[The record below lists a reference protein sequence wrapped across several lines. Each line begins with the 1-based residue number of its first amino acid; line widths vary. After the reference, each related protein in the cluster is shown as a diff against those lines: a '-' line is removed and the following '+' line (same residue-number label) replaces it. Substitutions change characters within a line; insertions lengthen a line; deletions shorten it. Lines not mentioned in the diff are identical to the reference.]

1 MKDYTRIV
9 IRFLF
14 IFLFTFLFVKLISSF
29 KQETSIN
36 KLTKSIKLVD
46 TKVVSLE
53 KNDLQVPVYGKLQS
67 VNQNNIVCE
76 VNGIFIGNNF
86 KSGISFMKG
95 DTLGYVNYDEF
106 KNNLNSQKS
115 ILLNQVSKLVSE
127 IKFDFPDDY
136 SKWYNFMKRI
146 NFKSNLPV
154 IPSISNEKFKNYLT
168 GKNFYSLYFTVKS
181 IEDRIS
187 KHVFIANFD
196 GVLSDVSIKSGTA
209 VVFGQKIGVFYQPK
223 YLEFESSISLEN
235 ALLTKPKMK
244 VFIKSDE
251 LIDHDY
257 GYVSRVNKTLN
268 SNSQNM
274 SVFIEVDGD
283 KFFNG
288 MYVDGYIIIGSVEN
302 CMLIDRSL
310 LDGSYLYLIKDEKLV
325 KKKVEILQ
333 IIENKAIIKGLKN
346 NDVMLGESVKDSY
359 EGMPVRIK

>member
-29 KQETSIN
+29 KQETTIN

-46 TKVVSLE
+46 TKIVSLE
-53 KNDLQVPVYGKLQS
+53 KNNLQVPVYGKLQS

-86 KSGISFMKG
+86 KSGISFLKG
-95 DTLGYVNYDEF
+95 DTLGYVNFDEL

-127 IKFDFPDDY
+127 IKFDYPDNY

-146 NFKSNLPV
+146 SFKSNLPD
-154 IPSISNEKFKNYLT
+154 IPSISNEKLKNYLT
-168 GKNFYSLYFTVKS
+168 GKNFYSSYFAVKS
-181 IEDRIS
+181 LEDRIS
-187 KHVFIANFD
+187 KHIFIASFD

-223 YLEFESSISLEN
+223 YLEFESSVSLEN
-235 ALLTKPKMK
+235 ALLIKPKMK

-251 LIDHDY
+251 LIDNDF

-288 MYVDGYIIIGSVEN
+288 MYVDGYIIIGSIEN
-302 CMLIDRSL
+302 SMLIDRSL
-310 LDGSYLYLIKDEKLV
+310 LDDNQIYLIIDDKLA

-346 NDVMLGESVKDSY
+346 NDVILGESVKDSY

>member
-14 IFLFTFLFVKLISSF
+14 IFLFTFLFIKLISSF

-36 KLTKSIKLVD
+36 KLTKSIKLV
-46 TKVVSLE
+46 TQKIVVLGDNE
-53 KNDLQVPVYGKLQS
+53 MRVPVYGKLQS

-127 IKFDFPDDY
+127 IKFDYPEDY
-136 SKWYNFMKRI
+136 SKWYNFMKKI
-146 NFKSNLPV
+146 SFKSNLPD
-154 IPSISNEKFKNYLT
+154 IPSINNEKLKNYLT
-168 GKNFYSLYFTVKS
+168 GKNFYSSYFTVKS

-209 VVFGQKIGVFYQPK
+209 VMFGQKIGVYYQPK
-223 YLEFESSISLEN
+223 YLEFESSVSLEN
-235 ALLTKPKMK
+235 ALLIKPKMK

-251 LIDHDY
+251 LIDNDF
-257 GYVSRVNKTLN
+257 GFVSRVNKTLN
-268 SNSQNM
+268 TNSQNM
-274 SVFIEVDGD
+274 SVFIDVDGG

-288 MYVDGYIIIGSVEN
+288 MYVDGYVIIGSVEN
-302 CMLIDRSL
+302 SMLIDRSL
-310 LDGSYLYLIKDEKLV
+310 LYGNYLYLIKDEKLV

-346 NDVMLGESVKDSY
+346 NDVMLAESVKDSY

>member
-1 MKDYTRIV
+1 MKDYKRIV
-9 IRFLF
+9 LRFFF
-14 IFLFTFLFVKLISSF
+14 IFLITFLFVKLISSF

-36 KLTKSIKLVD
+36 KLTKSIKLVN
-46 TKVVSLE
+46 KKIVVLE
-53 KNDLQVPVYGKLQS
+53 DNEMRVPVYGKLQS
-67 VNQNNIVCE
+67 INQNNIVCE

-86 KSGISFMKG
+86 KSGVSFFKG
-95 DTLGYVNYDEF
+95 DTLGYINYDEF

-127 IKFDFPDDY
+127 IKFDYPDDY
-136 SKWYNFMKRI
+136 SKWYNFMKKI
-146 NFKSNLPV
+146 NFKSNLPD
-154 IPSISNEKFKNYLT
+154 IPSISNEKLKNYLT
-168 GKNFYSLYFTVKS
+168 GKNFYSSYYAVKS

-187 KHVFIANFD
+187 KHVLIANYD

-223 YLEFESSISLEN
+223 YLEFESSVSLEN
-235 ALLTKPKMK
+235 ALLIKPKMK

-251 LIDHDY
+251 LIDNDF
-257 GYVSRVNKTLN
+257 GYVARVNKTLN

-302 CMLIDRSL
+302 SLLVDRSL
-310 LDGSYLYLIKDEKLV
+310 LDGSHIYLIVDDKLA
-325 KKKVEILQ
+325 KKQVEILQ
-333 IIENKAIIKGLKN
+333 IIENKAIVKGLKN